1 MARSVDFTDVMQIAS
16 AGMRAQGDRLR
27 IIAENVANANST
39 GLTAGSEP
47 YRRRE
52 VLFKNVLDRASGLTL
67 VKSTNVR
74 NDMSDFGK
82 EFNPSHPAAD
92 AEGYVKTPN
101 VKPLIEMIDMREA
114 QRNYDANLSVLD
126 SARNMISRALE
137 ILRG

>member
-1 MARSVDFTDVMQIAS
+1 MARTVDFTDVMQIAS

-39 GLTAGSEP
+39 SISPGGEP

-52 VLFKNVLDRASGLTL
+52 VLFKNVLDRTSGLTL

-92 AEGYVKTPN
+92 AQGYVLTPN

-126 SARNMISRALE
+126 SARSMISRALE